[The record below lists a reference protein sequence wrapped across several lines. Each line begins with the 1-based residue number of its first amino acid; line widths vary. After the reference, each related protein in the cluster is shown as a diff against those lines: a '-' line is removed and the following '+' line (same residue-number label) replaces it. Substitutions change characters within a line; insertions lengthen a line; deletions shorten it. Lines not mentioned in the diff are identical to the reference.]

1 MDIQTIGASLTSAD
15 AQTRKTSIGQED
27 LFKILLTQLSY
38 QDPLKPM
45 DNQEFVSRLAQFTS
59 LEQTKEMNDRMEFL
73 VSMESTNQSLG
84 LLGKTVQVEA
94 DGKSIVG
101 EITTIRFDQGTP
113 LMTVKTASG
122 EFLTDVSLAQI
133 SLIRQ
138 Q

>member
-1 MDIQTIGASLTSAD
+1 MDIQTIGASLTASD

-94 DGKSIVG
+94 DGKSVVG
-101 EITTIRFDQGTP
+101 EITTIRFDRGTP
-113 LMTVKTASG
+113 LMTVKTSTG

-138 Q
+138 

>member
-1 MDIQTIGASLTSAD
+1 MDLQSIGSTLTSSD

-59 LEQTKEMNDRMEFL
+59 LEQTKEMNDRMEYL
-73 VSMESTNQSLG
+73 VTMESTNQSLG
-84 LLGKTVQVEA
+84 LLGKTVEVQA
-94 DGKSIVG
+94 DGKSVVG
-101 EITTIRFDQGTP
+101 DVTTIRFDQGTP
-113 LMTVKTASG
+113 LMTVMTSTG

-138 Q
+138 

>member
-1 MDIQTIGASLTSAD
+1 MDIQTIGASLSSSEAE
-15 AQTRKTSIGQED
+15 TRKTSIGQED

-73 VSMESTNQSLG
+73 VAMESTNQSLG

-94 DGKSIVG
+94 DGKSVVG
-101 EITTIRFDQGTP
+101 AITTIRFEKGTP
-113 LMTVKTASG
+113 LMTIQTTSG
-122 EFLTDVSLAQI
+122 EFLTGVSLSQI

-138 Q
+138 